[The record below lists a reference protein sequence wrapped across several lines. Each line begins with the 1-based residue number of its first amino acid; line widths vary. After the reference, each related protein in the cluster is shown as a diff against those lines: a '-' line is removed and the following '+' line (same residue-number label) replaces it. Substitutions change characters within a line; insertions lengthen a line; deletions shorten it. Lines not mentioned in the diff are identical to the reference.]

1 MSDLDALLAQQASAP
16 TQSLDQILQAQANS
30 GANQPTPQ
38 AQPRSPIEPPSMLD
52 NLLAKIPSGLVNNR
66 VLTGIRGAVMG
77 AADPMVGTAQL
88 AANLPFVRDI
98 ETRPNNLNDVVLGN
112 TGANKLGNVVNNAI
126 VSKNQQYEA
135 QRGPDAGFDWSR
147 AAGNVAS
154 PANLVMAAKAPMAV
168 STIGRIAQGAAFGGA
183 AGAMS
188 PVENTNDF
196 WRQKA
201 LQTGAGV
208 AVGGIAT
215 PILGKITDIVSSR
228 LAAQPNINVNNAI
241 DSALADMGQSSRDI
255 HPDQMQSL
263 RDQVNAAL
271 ANNKNVDPAALLRKA
286 DFDAVDIPALQG
298 QLTRNSLQFANERN
312 LRGVANVGEP
322 LQNVFDNQNQAL
334 QRQVTGFGA
343 GATEKYPAGNTLAD
357 ALQSIDKKSQANVT
371 SLYNSAKSSAGADLD
386 IPLQGLAQDYA
397 KIVNNYGDKVP
408 SGVRNQFN
416 DLGLNPGN
424 PSNQLKTFTM
434 TDADQLLKVINDNA
448 SNDPA
453 INSAL
458 NALRASVKN
467 SVNEVD
473 ASGGPFAPAV
483 AAARQRFQ
491 THDNTPALAAVIKGN
506 VSPDDFVNKYVING
520 KTDQLQSMAKL
531 LQNGGETDALN
542 QAKSQVG
549 DYLGRAAFG
558 ENTSGDKLFS
568 PERFAKGLRDIG
580 TDKLNIFYTPAEVNQ
595 LKTLSRV
602 GSYINSTPSSA
613 PVNSSNTGG
622 MLANILMGGAKLIPG
637 AKSVIGLA
645 QAGKAAF
652 DNKAAV
658 AASVGA
664 TVPTISPAAS
674 EETKRLLA
682 QLLASGAFSGS
693 AVAAGATQGPSK

>member
-1 MSDLDALLAQQASAP
+1 MSDLDALLAQQAGGAS
-16 TQSLDQILQAQANS
+16 QSLDDMLRAQAASAANNQPDVQPKQLQAR
-30 GANQPTPQ
+30 P
-38 AQPRSPIEPPSMLD
+38 PIEPPSMLD
-52 NLLAKIPSGLVNNR
+52 NLLAKIPSGLANNS
-66 VLTGIRGAVMG
+66 VLTGIKGFVTG

-88 AANLPFVRDI
+88 AANLPFVPEKLRD
-98 ETRPNNLNDVVLGN
+98 T
-112 TGANKLGNVVNNAI
+112 VNNSIA
-126 VSKNQQYEA
+126 SKNQEYEA
-135 QRGPDAGFDWSR
+135 QRGPAAGFDWSR

-154 PANLVMAAKAPMAV
+154 PANLVMAAKVPMAA
-168 STIGRIAQGAAFGGA
+168 SAIGRVVQGAALGGT

-201 LQTGAGV
+201 LQTGAGAV
-208 AVGGIAT
+208 VGGIAT
-215 PILGKITDIVSSR
+215 PIVGKITDIVSSR
-228 LAAQPNINVNNAI
+228 LATQPNINVNNAI

-263 RDQVNAAL
+263 RDQVGAAL
-271 ANNKNVDPAALLRKA
+271 AKNKNVDPAALLRKS
-286 DFDAVDIPALQG
+286 DFDAVGIPATQG
-298 QLTRNSLQFANERN
+298 QLTRNSLQFANEKN

-343 GATEKYPAGNTLAD
+343 GATEKYPAGNMLAD
-357 ALQSIDKKSQANVT
+357 ALQNIDTKSQANVT
-371 SLYNSAKSSAGADLD
+371 SLYTKARSSAGAELD

-416 DLGLNPGN
+416 DLGLNPSN
-424 PSNQLKTFTM
+424 PSNQLKSFTIND
-434 TDADQLLKVINDNA
+434 TDKLLKVINSNA

-458 NALRASVKN
+458 TELRSAVKKSVTD
-467 SVNEVD
+467 VD
-473 ASGGPFAPAV
+473 ASGGPYAPAV

-491 THDNTPALAAVIKGN
+491 THDNTPALSAVIQNN
-506 VSPDDFVNKYVING
+506 VSPDDFVKKFVING
-520 KTDQLQSMAKL
+520 KTDELASMAKL
-531 LQNGGETDALN
+531 LQSGGETDALN

-568 PERFAKGLRDIG
+568 AERFAKGLRDIG
-580 TDKLNIFYTPAEVNQ
+580 TDKLNIFYTPAEVTQ

-664 TVPTISPAAS
+664 TVPTITPAAS

-682 QLLASGAFSGS
+682 QLLASGAFGGG
-693 AVAAGATQGPSK
+693 ALAAGATQGPSK